1 MLIIIKA
8 LSTGLG
14 TDSHHYQH
22 RKLIIHGGK
31 QVLFQQYQMTRNWW
45 NKIVLWREPAVR
57 WLFWGQD
64 PRTPSCPLLPRKV
77 SVPPCSKASPCFLSL
92 KEIVPQG
99 QHSFPVASEFLSF
112 PLEESRSKGSVQICK
127 RIATLKI
134 LDEQLNK
141 NFRWTMKSFFSKRV
155 SHRLH
160 GTKLSLKKSIHCL
173 SAIQF

>member
-22 RKLIIHGGK
+22 REFVIYGGK
-31 QVLFQQYQMTRNWW
+31 QVLFQQYQMTRNWG
-45 NKIVLWREPAVR
+45 NKTVLWREPAVR

-92 KEIVPQG
+92 KETVPQG
-99 QHSFPVASEFLSF
+99 QHSFPEASEFLSF
-112 PLEESRSKGSVQICK
+112 ALEESRSEGSVQICK
-127 RIATLKI
+127 GRIARLKI

-141 NFRWTMKSFFSKRV
+141 NFGWTMKSFFSKSV
-155 SHRLH
+155 PQIAWDQVI
-160 GTKLSLKKSIHCL
+160 LKKSIHCL